1 MKQTQ
6 VAVFVLMLLLSLVF
20 LFPFYVAILMSL
32 KTSQET
38 FLSFYGLPSGFN
50 LENYIHAW
58 KTSHYPR
65 AIMNSFIVTTGA
77 VVLIITVSSLA
88 GYAIARRTGLY
99 FQLIFLLFLAGI
111 MVPFQI
117 TMLPLYQL
125 GKMFHMI
132 NTRWG
137 IILIYGGAGVQTGVF
152 FFTGF
157 IKAISKELEEAA
169 KIDGCS
175 VPGIFFRIIFP
186 LLKPV
191 TATVMV
197 LNTLYIWN
205 DFLLPLLFLQKEK
218 LRTIPLQQYYFFGQY
233 SSDLN
238 LAFAYAVMGMIPIV
252 AFFLLMQK
260 FIVKG
265 ITAGAIKG

>member
-1 MKQTQ
+1 MKQ
-6 VAVFVLMLLLSLVF
+6 VHAIVFTIILILALVV
-20 LFPFYVAILMSL
+20 LFPLYVALLMSL

-38 FLSFYGLPSGFN
+38 FLSFYSLPGGVN
-50 LENYIHAW
+50 LGNYIHAW
-58 KTSHYPR
+58 NTSHYPV
-65 AIMNSFIVTTGA
+65 ALLNSFIITTGS
-77 VVLIITVSSLA
+77 VLLIIAVSSLA
-88 GYAIARRTGLY
+88 GYSIARRKSIFY
-99 FQLIFLLFLAGI
+99 QLIFLLFLAGI
-111 MVPFQI
+111 MVPFQV
-117 TMLPLYQL
+117 TMLPLYRL
-125 GKMFHMI
+125 GKMLNLI
-132 NTRWG
+132 NTHWG
-137 IILIYGGAGVQTGVF
+137 IMLIYGGAGVQTGVF
-152 FFTGF
+152 FYAGF
-157 IKAISKELEEAA
+157 IKAISRELEEAA

-205 DFLLPLLFLQKEK
+205 DFLLPLLFLQKDK
-218 LRTIPLQQYYFFGQY
+218 FRTIPLQQYYFFGQY

-238 LAFAYAVMGMIPIV
+238 LAFAYAVMGMIPII